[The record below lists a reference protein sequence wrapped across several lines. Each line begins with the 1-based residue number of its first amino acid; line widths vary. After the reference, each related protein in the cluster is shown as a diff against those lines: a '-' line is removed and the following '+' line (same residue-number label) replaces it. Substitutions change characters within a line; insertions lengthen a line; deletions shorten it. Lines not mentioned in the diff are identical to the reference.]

1 MAVWKGD
8 TLHVGG
14 MSYCYYRKGRPIITV
29 LMRWLCTGMR
39 RVILLSSFIIDY
51 LLAVNISFVSTH
63 NITWALNER
72 NIQVV
77 KICIHIKTK

>member
-1 MAVWKGD
+1 
-8 TLHVGG
+8 
-14 MSYCYYRKGRPIITV
+14 
-29 LMRWLCTGMR
+29 MRWLWLCTGMR

-72 NIQVV
+72 NIQIENV
-77 KICIHIKTK
+77 KMYTHKNKIIQTETKMFKHENKQ